1 MMNYFH
7 LNLFIGVPCH
17 VVLMKSAKAKEH
29 FPKVC
34 PASCY
39 FHTSSIKSEKC
50 LIICLEY
57 SFFFFCFLFFVFCF
71 FGFFFLSL
79 FPFCMPL
86 QFIPIFILLLL
97 FCCNSLFLAIGIY
110 DVM

>member
-7 LNLFIGVPCH
+7 LNLFIGVLCH

-29 FPKVC
+29 LPKVC

-50 LIICLEY
+50 LIMSRIQY
-57 SFFFFCFLFFVFCF
+57 LFIYFVFI
-71 FGFFFLSL
+71 SI
-79 FPFCMPL
+79 CMPL
-86 QFIPIFILLLL
+86 QLIPIFILLLL
-97 FCCNSLFLAIGIY
+97 FCCNSLYLAIGIY

>member
-57 SFFFFCFLFFVFCF
+57 SFFFLFFVFLV
-71 FGFFFLSL
+71 FFFV
-79 FPFCMPL
+79 
-86 QFIPIFILLLL
+86 FISFLYAIAIYSYIYFVASILL
-97 FCCNSLFLAIGIY
+97 
-110 DVM
+110 